1 MGTIINEC
9 DDTPSSLP
17 TAVASDSSTFNMKSS
32 KSPSLVTYFSRAIKA
47 IADRAMAAFLLLL
60 FSPILVVVAILVRT
74 RIGTPIF
81 FSQSR
86 PGKYTKIFNVYK
98 FRTMTN
104 ACDANGNLLS
114 DEDRLLPLGQLL
126 RKASL
131 DELPQL
137 FNVLKG
143 DMSFVGP
150 RPLLVRYL
158 DRYNPEQARRHDVQ
172 PGITGW
178 AQVNGR
184 NALSWKRKFELDIW
198 YIDHWS
204 LWLDF
209 KILLLT
215 VKKVFK
221 QEGISQTADVVAM
234 PEFMGNE
241 ED

>member
-1 MGTIINEC
+1 
-9 DDTPSSLP
+9 
-17 TAVASDSSTFNMKSS
+17 
-32 KSPSLVTYFSRAIKA
+32 
-47 IADRAMAAFLLLL
+47 MAALLLLL
-60 FSPILVVVAILVRT
+60 FSPILVVVAILVRA
-74 RIGTPIF
+74 RMGSPIVF
-81 FSQSR
+81 TQAR
-86 PGKYTKIFNVYK
+86 PGKNGRVFTVYK
-98 FRTMTN
+98 FRTMTSD
-104 ACDANGNLLS
+104 CDAQGNLLS
-114 DEDRLLPLGQLL
+114 DQERLIPLGQFF

-137 FNVLKG
+137 LNVLFG

-158 DRYNPEQARRHDVQ
+158 TRYNSDQARRHNVL

-184 NALSWKRKFELDIW
+184 NALTWDEKFRLDLW
-198 YIDHWS
+198 YVDNWN

-221 QEGISQTADVVAM
+221 REGISQSDNIVGMV
-234 PEFMGNE
+234 EFMGNDPKVE
-241 ED
+241 EKIK

>member
-1 MGTIINEC
+1 MKRK
-9 DDTPSSLP
+9 
-17 TAVASDSSTFNMKSS
+17 KSS
-32 KSPSLVTYFSRAIKA
+32 GNLLHYFSLGVKLIG
-47 IADRAMAAFLLLL
+47 DRLMAALLLII
-60 FSPILVVVAILVRT
+60 FSPILLVVAILVRI
-74 RIGTPIF
+74 RMGSPIVF
-81 FSQSR
+81 TQTR
-86 PGKYTKIFNVYK
+86 PGKNSRIFTVYK
-98 FRTMTN
+98 FRTMTGD
-104 ACDANGNLLS
+104 CDADGNLLS
-114 DEDRLLPLGQLL
+114 DEERLIPLGQFF

-137 FNVLKG
+137 WNVFVG

-158 DRYNPEQARRHDVQ
+158 ERYSPEQARRHDVP

-184 NALSWKRKFELDIW
+184 NALTWDEKFRLDIW
-198 YIDHWS
+198 YVDNWS

-221 QEGISQTADVVAM
+221 QEGISQNADVVAM
-234 PEFMGNE
+234 PEFFGN
-241 ED
+241 DK

>member
-1 MGTIINEC
+1 MTE
-9 DDTPSSLP
+9 PKF
-17 TAVASDSSTFNMKSS
+17 SDNW
-32 KSPSLVTYFSRAIKA
+32 LNYFSLSLKLIG
-47 IADRAMAAFLLLL
+47 DRLMAALLLLL
-60 FSPILVVVAILVRT
+60 FSPILLVVAILVRLRMGSPVVFT
-74 RIGTPIF
+74 
-81 FSQSR
+81 QAR
-86 PGKYTKIFNVYK
+86 PGKDGKIFTVYK
-98 FRTMTN
+98 FRTMTSD
-104 ACDANGNLLS
+104 CDANGNLLS
-114 DEDRLLPLGQLL
+114 DEERLIPLGQFF

-137 FNVLKG
+137 WNVFVG

-158 DRYNPEQARRHDVQ
+158 ERYNSEQARRHDVR

-184 NALSWKRKFELDIW
+184 NTLSWDEKFALDLW
-198 YIDHWS
+198 YVDHWS

-221 QEGISQTADVVAM
+221 QEGISEATTTVGM
-234 PEFMGNE
+234 SEFMGN
-241 ED
+241 DRS

>member
-1 MGTIINEC
+1 
-9 DDTPSSLP
+9 
-17 TAVASDSSTFNMKSS
+17 MKEIKS
-32 KSPSLVTYFSRAIKA
+32 KRKPLTYFSRGVKT
-47 IADRAMAAFLLLL
+47 IADRVMAALLLLL
-60 FSPILVVVAILVRT
+60 FSPILLVVAIVLQIRM
-74 RIGTPIF
+74 GSPIVF
-81 FSQSR
+81 TQER
-86 PGKYTKIFNVYK
+86 PGKNSQIFTVFK
-98 FRTMTN
+98 FRTMTSD
-104 ACDANGNLLS
+104 CDAAGNLLS
-114 DEDRLLPLGQLL
+114 DEARLIPLGQFL

-137 FNVLKG
+137 WNVLIG

-158 DRYNPEQARRHDVQ
+158 ERYSPDQARRHDVP

-184 NALSWKRKFELDIW
+184 NALTWDEKFKLDLW
-198 YIDHWS
+198 YVDNWS

-221 QEGISQTADVVAM
+221 QEGISQNANVVAM
-234 PEFMGNE
+234 PEFMGN
-241 ED
+241 DK

>member
-1 MGTIINEC
+1 
-9 DDTPSSLP
+9 
-17 TAVASDSSTFNMKSS
+17 
-32 KSPSLVTYFSRAIKA
+32 
-47 IADRAMAAFLLLL
+47 MAASLLLL
-60 FSPILVVVAILVRT
+60 FFPILLVVAIVL
-74 RIGTPIF
+74 RIRMGSPIVF
-81 FSQSR
+81 TQAR
-86 PGKYTKIFNVYK
+86 PGKDSQIFTVYK
-98 FRTMTN
+98 FRTMTSD
-104 ACDANGNLLS
+104 CDPNGNLLS
-114 DEDRLLPLGQLL
+114 DEERLIPLGQFL

-137 FNVLKG
+137 WNVLIG

-158 DRYNPEQARRHDVQ
+158 ERYNSEQARRHDVR

-184 NALSWKRKFELDIW
+184 NALTWDEKFALDLW
-198 YIDHWS
+198 YVDNWS

-221 QEGISQTADVVAM
+221 QEGISQSDNIVAM
-234 PEFMGNE
+234 PEFLGN
-241 ED
+241 DK